1 MQELL
6 TKKFWRDVKKTFDEA
21 RSEPPNSGSEAA
33 SPSEETPK
41 ASPVVEDASPRETTH
56 SPD

>member
-1 MQELL
+1 MRLL

-21 RSEPPNSGSEAA
+21 RNESPDSGSEAA
-33 SPSEETPK
+33 SPSEANPRE
-41 ASPVVEDASPRETTH
+41 SPVVKDAPSREATH